1 MCQCYGRAARS
12 PTSPEAPATLRR
24 MLRQCARPGC
34 SAPATTTLSYDYAE
48 RVVWLDTL
56 HEDDHPARHD
66 LCGRHAD
73 RLSVPNGW
81 RLENRRGTSE
91 LVDTALP

>member
-1 MCQCYGRAARS
+1 
-12 PTSPEAPATLRR
+12 

-34 SAPATTTLSYDYAE
+34 SAPATTTLSYDYAG
-48 RVVWLDTL
+48 RTVWLDPL
-56 HEDDHPARHD
+56 HQDDHPARHD

-81 RLENRRGTSE
+81 RLEDRRGAQHHSRQHGAGE
-91 LVDTALP
+91 LIVAGGALAGSVDPHLP

>member
-1 MCQCYGRAARS
+1 
-12 PTSPEAPATLRR
+12 

-34 SAPATTTLSYDYAE
+34 SAPAATTLSYDYAG
-48 RVVWLDTL
+48 RTVWLDTL

-66 LCGRHAD
+66 LCGRHAE

-81 RLENRRGTSE
+81 RLVVAGADGPLAAVADAPGS
-91 LVDTALP
+91 

>member
-1 MCQCYGRAARS
+1 
-12 PTSPEAPATLRR
+12 

-34 SAPATTTLSYDYAE
+34 SAPATTTLSYDYTG
-48 RVVWLDTL
+48 RTVWLDPL

-66 LCGRHAD
+66 LCSRHAD

-81 RLENRRGTSE
+81 RLENRRDAGARGELISAGGTGALSG
-91 LVDTALP
+91 TADPHLP